1 MKDSGSISPNSKTDV
16 GGLAAPRQLRV
27 LIAEDDRDSAAS
39 LEALVQAE
47 GHTTRCTYR
56 GRDVVGMARDF
67 GCDVVL
73 LDIGMPGINGFDIAR
88 IFRKT
93 YGSAKPV
100 LIAVTAWNRT
110 PDMLMAK
117 AAGFDRH
124 FGKPYDPNE
133 LLGFLREVAGGL
145 GRG

>member
-1 MKDSGSISPNSKTDV
+1 MFGGTPDAGADPSP
-16 GGLAAPRQLRV
+16 GRLRV

-39 LEALVQAE
+39 LEALVQLE
-47 GHTTRCTYR
+47 GHDTRCVHR
-56 GRDVVGMARDF
+56 GREVVGTARDF

-73 LDIGMPGINGFDIAR
+73 LDIGMPGINGYDIAR

-110 PDMLMAK
+110 PDQLMAK
-117 AAGFDRH
+117 AAGFDYH
-124 FGKPYDPNE
+124 FGKPYEPQQ
-133 LLGFLREVAGGL
+133 LLAVLRAVATQI
-145 GRG
+145 

>member
-1 MKDSGSISPNSKTDV
+1 MLAGSPDDSPRP
-16 GGLAAPRQLRV
+16 APRQLRV
-27 LIAEDDRDSAAS
+27 LIAEDERDSAAS
-39 LEALVQAE
+39 LEALVQTE
-47 GHTTRCTYR
+47 GHATRCVYR

-73 LDIGMPGINGFDIAR
+73 LDIGMPGINGYDIAR
-88 IFRKT
+88 IFRKA

-110 PDMLMAK
+110 PDKLMAK
-117 AAGFDRH
+117 AAGFDHH

-133 LLGFLREVAGGL
+133 LLSVLRELAAKV
-145 GRG
+145 